1 MTIQWRNKK
10 NVTVNSHIQILGGHR
25 DWGNSLCPGEKL
37 YKMLPEIRKRV
48 VLKEPNEGQS

>member
-25 DWGNSLCPGEKL
+25 DWGNSLCHGEKL
-37 YKMLPEIRKRV
+37 YKMLSEIRKSV
-48 VLKEPNEGQS
+48 ELKEPNEGQS